1 MMRRSWSRLNA
12 RVCINRLQKQI
23 LDAGAW
29 LVTGCVCALRGC
41 GGLSDQSA
49 DTLLISANPPA
60 GTLPLARS

>member
-1 MMRRSWSRLNA
+1 MRRSRSRLSA
-12 RVCINRLQKQI
+12 AVCIKGLQRQS
-23 LDAGAW
+23 LDAGAG

-60 GTLPLARS
+60 ESPPLARS